1 LRRQPARTSRGNH
14 QMLLFLDID
23 GVLHPAPPYNRET
36 GVLSRLARFESVMRD
51 FPGWNVVISSS
62 WREAFNLET
71 I

>member
-1 LRRQPARTSRGNH
+1 
-14 QMLLFLDID
+14 MLLFLDID